1 MYYLC
6 INPKSKTY
14 KHQRYMTKRNIFSA
28 LALLLCLLAA
38 GTASAQS
45 VIFPQETQP
54 GTARVTSA
62 AKGSTLTLRNTILSA
77 SFTNKGGKVLFG
89 GCPQLGAGLLRRS

>member
-1 MYYLC
+1 
-6 INPKSKTY
+6 
-14 KHQRYMTKRNIFSA
+14 MTKRNIFSA

-38 GTASAQS
+38 GAASAQS
-45 VIFPQETQP
+45 VIFPQEIQP

-77 SFTNKGGKVLFG
+77 SPTREGKSFSEDAL
-89 GCPQLGAGLLRRS
+89 SSD